1 METIYTIP
9 IKEAYEEKCSCPIC
23 KLEVDLE
30 QTSIE
35 YVMGAAMMEPD
46 VRIET
51 NRLGFCR
58 KHFNDMLKIQKRL
71 PLGLILES
79 HTKELLEL
87 LTRESVDKRSF
98 PAISDK
104 IKTAT
109 DSCFV
114 CNQLKE
120 RMEKY
125 YSNIV
130 HLWLKDESFR
140 ALTREQKYFCPHHL
154 GAVLDCAKNELPKKF
169 FNDFYSD
176 HTAKTA
182 ELLADLSDK
191 TSRFCKSFDHRFANE
206 PLGDAKTALEDTINF
221 LKK

>member
-9 IKEAYEEKCSCPIC
+9 IKEAYEEKCGCPVC
-23 KLEVDLE
+23 KLEADLE

-51 NRLGFCR
+51 NKLGFCR

-79 HTKELLEL
+79 HTKELLQH
-87 LTRESVDKRSF
+87 LTEDNIDKKTF
-98 PAISDK
+98 PTVVDK

-120 RMEKY
+120 RLDKY

-140 ALTREQKYFCPHHL
+140 ELTREQEYFCPHHL
-154 GAVLDCAKNELPKKF
+154 GAILYFAKSELPKKF
-169 FNDFYSD
+169 FAEFYSD
-176 HTAKTA
+176 HTTKTA
-182 ELLADLSDK
+182 KLLADLSDK

-206 PLGDAKTALEDTINF
+206 PLGDAKSAIEDTINF